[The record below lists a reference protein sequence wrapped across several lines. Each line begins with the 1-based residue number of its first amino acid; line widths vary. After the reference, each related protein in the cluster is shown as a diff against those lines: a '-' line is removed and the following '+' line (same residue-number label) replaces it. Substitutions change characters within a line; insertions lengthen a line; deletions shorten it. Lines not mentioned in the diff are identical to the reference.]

1 MDKKFP
7 MTKKA
12 WIGAAAGVC
21 LLAAVI
27 LLLAGRTPP
36 VVFDGSTTT
45 DASGSRMEYRVLDR
59 EISARLDLTA
69 GEELKV
75 TLAHVSGT
83 VDLTVGM
90 EGREPI
96 YRGNGQKDAGFT
108 LRIPETGNYRVSV
121 TGHQAKGSASFTR
134 LAGGQE

>member
-1 MDKKFP
+1 MGKKIL

-12 WIGAAAGVC
+12 WILTVIGLA
-21 LLAAVI
+21 LTAAVI
-27 LLLAGRTPP
+27 FLLAGRTPP
-36 VVFDGSTTT
+36 VVFDGSMTT
-45 DASGSRMEYRVLDR
+45 DAAGSHMEYRVLDK

-75 TLAHVSGT
+75 TLSHVSGT

-96 YRGNGQKDAGFT
+96 YRGNGQKNAEFILKIT
-108 LRIPETGNYRVSV
+108 ETGNYRVSV

-134 LAGGQE
+134 LPGGEE

>member
-1 MDKKFP
+1 MGKKIL

-12 WIGAAAGVC
+12 WILTVIGLA
-21 LLAAVI
+21 LTAAVI
-27 LLLAGRTPP
+27 CLLVSRTP
-36 VVFDGSTTT
+36 VAFDGSMTT
-45 DASGSRMEYRVLDR
+45 DAAGSHMEYRVLDK

-96 YRGNGQKDAGFT
+96 YRGNGQKNAGFI
-108 LRIPETGNYRVSV
+108 LKIPETGNYRVLV
-121 TGHQAKGSASFTR
+121 TGHKAKGSASFTR
-134 LAGGQE
+134 LPGGEE

>member
-1 MDKKFP
+1 MGKKIL

-27 LLLAGRTPP
+27 CLLVSRTP
-36 VVFDGSTTT
+36 VVFDGSMTT
-45 DASGSRMEYRVLDR
+45 DAAGSHMEYRVLDK

-96 YRGNGQKDAGFT
+96 YRGNGQKNAGFT
-108 LRIPETGNYRVSV
+108 LRITETGNYRISV
-121 TGHQAKGSASFTR
+121 TGHQAKGSASCTR
-134 LAGGQE
+134 LPGGEE

>member
-1 MDKKFP
+1 MGKKIP

-27 LLLAGRTPP
+27 CLVVSRTP
-36 VVFDGSTTT
+36 VAFDGSMTT
-45 DASGSRMEYRVLDR
+45 DAAGSHMEYRVLDR

-69 GEELKV
+69 GEELRV
-75 TLAHVSGT
+75 TLSHVSGT

-96 YRGNGQKDAGFT
+96 YRGNGQKNAEFI
-108 LRIPETGNYRVSV
+108 LKISETGNYRVSV

-134 LAGGQE
+134 LAGGRE

>member
-36 VVFDGSTTT
+36 VVFDGSMTSN
-45 DASGSRMEYRVLDR
+45 ASGSFMEYRVLDR
-59 EISARLDLTA
+59 ELSSGLDLTA
-69 GEELKV
+69 GEKLEVAL
-75 TLAHVSGT
+75 THTSGT

-90 EGREPI
+90 EGRAPI
-96 YRGNGQKDAGFT
+96 YRGSGQQNAEFI
-108 LRIPETGNYRVSV
+108 LEIPETGNYRITV
-121 TGHQAKGSASFTR
+121 TGHRAKGSASFTR

>member
-27 LLLAGRTPP
+27 CLLVSRTP
-36 VVFDGSTTT
+36 VAFDGSMTT
-45 DASGSRMEYRVLDR
+45 DASGSHMEYRVLDK

-96 YRGNGQKDAGFT
+96 YRGNRQKNAEFILKIT
-108 LRIPETGNYRVSV
+108 ETGNYRVLV

-134 LAGGQE
+134 LAGGRE